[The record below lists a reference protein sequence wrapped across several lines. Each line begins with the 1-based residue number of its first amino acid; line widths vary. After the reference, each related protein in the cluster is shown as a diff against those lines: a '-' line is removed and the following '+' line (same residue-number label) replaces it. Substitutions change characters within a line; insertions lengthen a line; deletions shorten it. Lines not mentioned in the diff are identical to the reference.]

1 MLQKEEI
8 ILIIYF
14 IVVAVF
20 IIVFVIAFVLAF
32 MRRKNKLLL
41 RQIENQQR
49 FEKELADAQIE
60 IQEQTLKNIGWEL
73 HDNIGQL
80 LSVANMQ
87 LNVLTSRA
95 TAVPS
100 VELKETNEVIQKT
113 VQEIRALSKSLNTDV
128 ILKNGLVQSIS
139 NELQRFNRLNFL
151 QAHLDVKGTE
161 CTLRNDDEI
170 LIFRILQEF
179 LSNVIKHA
187 KADNLFVTLT
197 YANQYL
203 AIEVKDDGIGFDV
216 ANERGNSG
224 LETMQSRARLLKAS
238 YQLTSTKQLGTQLT
252 LKYPLRR

>member
-1 MLQKEEI
+1 MLEKEEI

-20 IIVFVIAFVLAF
+20 IIVFVVAFVLAF
-32 MRRKNKLLL
+32 LRRKNKLLL

-87 LNVLTSRA
+87 LNVLTSRS
-95 TAVPS
+95 TTIPS
-100 VELKETNEVIQKT
+100 EELKETNGVIQKT
-113 VQEIRALSKSLNTDV
+113 VQEVRALSKSLNADV
-128 ILKNGLVQSIS
+128 ILKHGLVQSIA
-139 NELQRFNRLNFL
+139 NELRRFNRLNFL
-151 QAHLDVKGTE
+151 KAQLEVRGEE
-161 CTLRNDDEI
+161 CSLRNEDEI

-197 YANQYL
+197 YTSKSL
-203 AIEVKDDGIGFDV
+203 VIKVEDDGIGFDV
-216 ANERGNSG
+216 ATEQGNSG
-224 LETMQSRARLLKAS
+224 LHTMESRARLLHAA
-238 YQLTSTKQLGTQLT
+238 YQLTSAKDEGTKLE
-252 LKYPLRR
+252 LKYPLR